1 MSIFS
6 ELRQAILRQLTRRKE
21 IYLFGTSGSGK
32 SQFINSMQNSIDIP
46 EKTMHTKSIDIDLK
60 NFFIRFKDTPGHDN
74 APDRK
79 KAYQNIIKNNAE
91 GIIHFVTYGYDERN
105 DADKSVALDHF
116 GNINEAFLASNRMQE
131 IQRLREWSTI
141 ISEQNEAKKSKGSV
155 KWILLIV
162 NKADVWWDKKEI
174 VEQHYSEYVEELEKL
189 GIQVRLY
196 LYCGIIR
203 SFFKTKQSNRFGE
216 NDKTRLHDR
225 LIKELLYLLNQ

>member
-1 MSIFS
+1 MSILS
-6 ELRQAILRQLTRRKE
+6 EWRRALSRLVTKKKK

-32 SQFINSMQNSIDIP
+32 SQFIKSMQNSIDTP
-46 EKTMHTKSIDIDLK
+46 EKTMQTKSIDIDLES
-60 NFFIRFKDTPGHDN
+60 FFIRFEDTPGHDN
-74 APDRK
+74 IPDRK
-79 KAYQNIIKNNAE
+79 KAYQDIIKNNAD
-91 GIIHFVTYGYDERN
+91 GIIHFVTHGYDERS
-105 DADKSVALDHF
+105 DADKSVVLDRL
-116 GNINEAFLASNRMQE
+116 GNINEAFLESNRRQE
-131 IQRLREWSTI
+131 IRRLREWSSI
-141 ISEQNEAKKSKGSV
+141 ISPKNENSKGSV
-155 KWILLIV
+155 KWILLVV

-196 LYCGIIR
+196 FYCGIIR